1 MQCDSKA
8 GHVFNKNR
16 CALAG
21 SCFLSDMPVCCIRP
35 LVTGRLGILQGM
47 KPVFLPPLC
56 AHHSAE
62 RRNLEQGAGGMHRV
76 SGCVTKH
83 VTCPDNYQGYREV
96 CQRNISAVGC
106 IFRACSLV
114 LGTCWLKHATRPLR
128 GSRFFF
134 SSASM
139 RVY

>member
-1 MQCDSKA
+1 MQCDSKV

-62 RRNLEQGAGGMHRV
+62 RRNLEQGAGGMHCV

-96 CQRNISAVGC
+96 CQRNIQLSVASFVHAVLYSVP
-106 IFRACSLV
+106 AAK
-114 LGTCWLKHATRPLR
+114 TCDPPPAWIAL
-128 GSRFFF
+128 FF

>member
-1 MQCDSKA
+1 MQCDSKV

-83 VTCPDNYQGYREV
+83 VTCTDN
-96 CQRNISAVGC
+96 
-106 IFRACSLV
+106 
-114 LGTCWLKHATRPLR
+114 
-128 GSRFFF
+128 
-134 SSASM
+134 
-139 RVY
+139 